1 MVQYIKKGESDDMI
15 VIDERTKK
23 ILLAIIKHCN
33 IIEDTKKHFGND
45 YYNFEE
51 NSIYQ
56 NAILTPV
63 TQIGELVK
71 RLSNEFK
78 QKYKEIP
85 WRNIAGMRDIV
96 VHNYETIDKLILWN
110 VADKETLKIKEFC
123 MKILNER

>member
-1 MVQYIKKGESDDMI
+1 MLE
-15 VIDERTKK
+15 ERTRK

-33 IIEDTKKHFGND
+33 IIEDTKKYFGNNYKD
-45 YYNFEE
+45 FQE

-71 RLSNEFK
+71 RLPNKFREK
-78 QKYKEIP
+78 HTEIP
-85 WRNIAGMRDIV
+85 WKNIAGMRDIV

-123 MKILNER
+123 KKIINEE

>member
-1 MVQYIKKGESDDMI
+1 M
-15 VIDERTKK
+15 IDERTRK

-33 IIEDTKKHFGND
+33 VIEQTKNYFGD
-45 YYNFEE
+45 SYKEFEE
-51 NSIYQ
+51 SSIYQ

-71 RLSNEFK
+71 RLSNEFRNE
-78 QKYKEIP
+78 YTEIP

-123 MKILNER
+123 VKVLNER

>member
-1 MVQYIKKGESDDMI
+1 MLE
-15 VIDERTKK
+15 ERTRK

-33 IIEDTKKHFGND
+33 IIEDTKNYFGNN
-45 YYNFEE
+45 YKEFEE

-71 RLSNEFK
+71 KLPSEFREN
-78 QKYKEIP
+78 YNEIP

-96 VHNYETIDKLILWN
+96 VHSYETIDKLILWN
-110 VADKETLKIKEFC
+110 VADKETEKIKEFC
-123 MKILNER
+123 KRIVN

>member
-1 MVQYIKKGESDDMI
+1 MEEKT
-15 VIDERTKK
+15 RK
-23 ILLAIIKHCN
+23 ILLTIIKHCN
-33 IIEDTKKHFGND
+33 IIEDTKKYFGN
-45 YYNFEE
+45 NLEEFEK

-71 RLSNEFK
+71 KLSIEFREAN
-78 QKYKEIP
+78 KEIP
-85 WRNIAGMRDIV
+85 WKNIAGMRDIV

-123 MKILNER
+123 KKILNVE